1 MQEETSYPYV
11 CLCEGRLQST
21 ISMQVWHE
29 GRERQLV
36 LASAG
41 SDWYEAKAA
50 ASFIL
55 DNTNV
60 LEFLVTPMGNGR
72 QSKLV
77 IQLDEFPA
85 RPNKTTKVEVIA
97 AFLSESKIS
106 IRVIDRGFGE
116 FFPAAGQMIRQDFQ
130 I

>member
-1 MQEETSYPYV
+1 M
-11 CLCEGRLQST
+11 
-21 ISMQVWHE
+21 I
-29 GRERQLV
+29 

-50 ASFIL
+50 ASVIL
-55 DNTNV
+55 DHTNV
-60 LEFLVTPMGNGR
+60 LEFLVTPVGSGR
-72 QSKLV
+72 QTRLQ

-85 RPNKTTKVEVIA
+85 RPNKTTKVEIIA
-97 AFLSESKIS
+97 AFLSDSKIS

-116 FFPAAGQMIRQDFQ
+116 FFPSSGQVIRQDFQ